1 MLKNSYAVVDL
12 ETTNANWHDNGRII
26 QFGCALIEDGEIVKT
41 YNQKIN
47 PQVPIPSRITALT
60 GLSDEDVCDSPTFE
74 EIAPKIFKLL
84 KNKVFIAH
92 NVNFDFTFLNREFN
106 RIGMNELNIKAID
119 TVELSQIL
127 FPTIS
132 SYKLQ
137 DLTGYLSIQHDNPHS
152 ADSDALVTAKL
163 FLIIVKRLQELPI
176 QTLKLLADF
185 GKDTIRDTNLV
196 FKQVVKEV
204 EGKQSVLPDYLY
216 EHNGL
221 VLRKKDLH
229 VSEAIDRSSKY
240 PDTKLEKQK
249 KLKGVLEY
257 RKNQAKLMDDIYQT
271 SQHLNKHKKW
281 NLIEAP
287 TGSGKTLGYLLPLS
301 YVINNNQ
308 KLVIATTTKVLQQQV
323 IDQSIPLLNQ
333 VTGNNF
339 HAEVVKSSYNFID
352 LDRFYEAL
360 DNYRMHSHTAILKMK
375 ILVWL
380 TMTTTGDLSEL
391 HLTNYSSPLFTI
403 IRHRGEQKE
412 NTLFSKDDF
421 WMYQQNRY
429 QESLILVTNQSYLAR
444 NIDSTIWGRNSYLVV
459 DEANHFANSLRDVA
473 SPSVDFLKLN
483 EYVKKISDILYQN
496 RVTLRYAFTEVTT
509 QLWNYQ
515 DLQNME
521 SHFKAIDELVE
532 RLEFNI
538 FENYI
543 QDNVS
548 FKNREQFVS
557 IIDSEQKFGN
567 NNSELIDLL
576 SDLIVEL
583 SLIVNRVDT
592 LFDQYN
598 FQKNFISVELSKVIS
613 NLIIENSKLRGVL
626 NNIDELLQ
634 SLQGQKQEFGVELE
648 MRDYY
653 EPNTLKISWR
663 QFDIKNL
670 IDEVTDRFSQ
680 IVAIGAAITIQ
691 KDFTHFIM
699 DLQLN
704 EGQINQMNILPDANN
719 MAKNSKIFLP
729 SDVPDIFSLDEDAY
743 FDMVTSYIVDILD
756 NLDHQTMILFNS
768 LNTLS
773 NVYDRLMHTDVKEKW
788 EILAQGVTGTNEKI
802 KKRFAIGKRSVL
814 LGANSFWEGVDFP
827 KKMLEI
833 LIVTR
838 IPFESPE
845 QPDVKIRQDILRERG
860 LNIFKAD
867 ALPKAIL
874 QLRQGLGRLVRSPED
889 KGVILLLDNR
899 ILTKNYGKDILNSL
913 PNGLQVIDED
923 MDSIKKDM
931 NDFLN

>member
-1 MLKNSYAVVDL
+1 MKNSYAVVDL

-26 QFGCALIEDGEIVKT
+26 QFGCALIEDGEIVKI

-60 GLSDEDVCDSPTFE
+60 GLSDEDVRDSPTFE

-84 KNKVFIAH
+84 KNKIFIAH

-137 DLTGYLSIQHDNPHS
+137 DLTGYLSIEHDNPHS

-163 FLIIVKRLQELPI
+163 FLIIIKRLQELPI

-196 FKQVVKEV
+196 FKQVVQEV
-204 EGKQSVLPDYLY
+204 EGKNNVLPDYLY
-216 EHNGL
+216 ERNGL
-221 VLRKKDLH
+221 ILRKKDLH
-229 VSEAIDRSSKY
+229 VSETIDRSSKY

-249 KLKGVLEY
+249 KLEGILDY

-271 SQHLNKHKKW
+271 SQHRNKHKKW

-301 YVINNNQ
+301 YVVNSNQ
-308 KLVIATTTKVLQQQV
+308 KLVIATTTKVLQQQ
-323 IDQSIPLLNQ
+323 IIEQSIPLLNQ
-333 VTGNNF
+333 VTGNSY

-412 NTLFSKDDF
+412 NTLFSQDDF

-444 NIDSTIWGRNSYLVV
+444 NIDSTIWGSNSYLVV
-459 DEANHFANSLRDVA
+459 DEANHFAGSLRDVA

-515 DLQNME
+515 DLQDME
-521 SHFKAIDELVE
+521 SHFQAISELME
-532 RLEFNI
+532 RLEFNV
-538 FENYI
+538 FENYV

-548 FKNREQFVS
+548 FKNRDQFVS
-557 IIDSEQKFGN
+557 IIDSEQKFGKD
-567 NNSELIDLL
+567 NSELTELL

-583 SLIVNRVDT
+583 SLIVNRIDT

-598 FQKNFISVELSKVIS
+598 FQKNFISVELSKIIS

-626 NNIDELLQ
+626 GNIDELLQ
-634 SLQGQKQEFGVELE
+634 SLQGPKQEFGVELE

-670 IDEVTDRFSQ
+670 IDEVTARFSQ

-691 KDFTHFIM
+691 KDFSHFIM
-699 DLQLN
+699 DLQLD
-704 EGQINQMNILPDANN
+704 EEQINQMKILPDANN

-729 SDVPDIFSLDEDAY
+729 SDVPDIFSLDEDEY
-743 FDMVTSYIVDILD
+743 FDVVTSYIVEILD

-773 NVYDRLMHTDVKEKW
+773 KVYERLMRTDVKEKW

-899 ILTKNYGKDILNSL
+899 ILTKNYGKEILNSL
-913 PNGLQVIDED
+913 PKGLPVVDES
-923 MDSIKKDM
+923 MDLIKKDI
-931 NDFLN
+931 NEFLN

>member
-1 MLKNSYAVVDL
+1 MKNSYAVVDL

-26 QFGCALIEDGEIVKT
+26 QFGCALIEDGEIVKI

-60 GLSDEDVCDSPTFE
+60 GLSDEDVRDSPTFE
-74 EIAPKIFKLL
+74 EMAPKIFKLL

-92 NVNFDFTFLNREFN
+92 NVNFDFTFLNREFK

-163 FLIIVKRLQELPI
+163 FLIIIKRLEELPI

-185 GKDTIRDTNLV
+185 GKDTIRDTNMV
-196 FKQVVKEV
+196 FKQVVQEV
-204 EGKQSVLPDYLY
+204 EGKNNVLPDYLY
-216 EHNGL
+216 ERNGL
-221 VLRKKDLH
+221 ILRKKDLH
-229 VSEAIDRSSKY
+229 VSETIDRTSKY
-240 PDTKLEKQK
+240 PDTKLDKQK
-249 KLKGVLEY
+249 MLEGVLDY

-271 SQHLNKHKKW
+271 SQHRNKHKKW

-301 YVINNNQ
+301 FVVNNNQ
-308 KLVIATTTKVLQQQV
+308 KLVIATTTKVLQQQI

-333 VTGNNF
+333 VTGNSY

-375 ILVWL
+375 IIVWL

-391 HLTNYSSPLFTI
+391 HLTNYNSPLFTI

-412 NTLFSKDDF
+412 NTLFSRDDF

-444 NIDSTIWGRNSYLVV
+444 NLDSSIWGGNSYLVV

-515 DLQNME
+515 DLQDME
-521 SHFKAIDELVE
+521 SHFQAIDELIE
-532 RLEFNI
+532 RLEFNV
-538 FENYI
+538 FENYV

-557 IIDSEQKFGN
+557 IIDSGQKFGKD
-567 NNSELIDLL
+567 NSELIDLL

-583 SLIVNRVDT
+583 SLIVNRIDT

-598 FQKNFISVELSKVIS
+598 FQKNFISVELSKIIS

-626 NNIDELLQ
+626 ANVDELLQ
-634 SLQGQKQEFGVELE
+634 SLQGQNQEFGVELE

-670 IDEVTDRFSQ
+670 IDQVTERFSQ

-691 KDFTHFIM
+691 KDFSHFIM
-699 DLQLN
+699 DLQLD
-704 EGQINQMNILPDANN
+704 EEQINQMKILPDANN
-719 MAKNSKIFLP
+719 MARNSKIFLP
-729 SDVPDIFSLDEDAY
+729 SDVPDIFSLEEDEY
-743 FDMVTSYIVDILD
+743 FDMVTRYIVEILD

-773 NVYDRLMHTDVKEKW
+773 NVYDRLMRTDVKEKW

-899 ILTKNYGKDILNSL
+899 ILTKNYGKEILNSL
-913 PNGLQVIDED
+913 PKGLQVVDENIDL
-923 MDSIKKDM
+923 IKKDI
-931 NDFLN
+931 NEFLN